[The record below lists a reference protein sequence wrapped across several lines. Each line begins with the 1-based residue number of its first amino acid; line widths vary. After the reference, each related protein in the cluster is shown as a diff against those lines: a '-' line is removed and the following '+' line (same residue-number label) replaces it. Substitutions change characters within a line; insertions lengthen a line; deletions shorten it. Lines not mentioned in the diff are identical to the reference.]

1 MAELRPQL
9 LGDVRT
15 EGPEQEDDGLDRLP
29 EKDQALGGGDRVGGH
44 GLERIER
51 VDQLHDRADRGI
63 EVKVVLDVLGHA
75 LDRLVDLAPERPTGF
90 RRRSRNG
97 GSPRAIRGAIGGTP
111 RPPDLIKAGEGGAPD
126 ATEEPGGALDTVVV
140 PLEILLGRRPAQLEE
155 PTGLGAVPPTDRG

>member
-15 EGPEQEDDGLDRLP
+15 EGPEQEDDGLDRLA
-29 EKDQALGGGDRVGGH
+29 EKDQALGGGDRVGRH

-63 EVKVVLDVLGHA
+63 EVKVVLDVLGDA

-97 GSPRAIRGAIGGTP
+97 GSPRAIRGAIGGGAPPPPPPPAGGGGGAGPAWGPGGGP
-111 RPPDLIKAGEGGAPD
+111 RPPAGSPASRSR
-126 ATEEPGGALDTVVV
+126 
-140 PLEILLGRRPAQLEE
+140 RRPA
-155 PTGLGAVPPTDRG
+155 TRR